1 MALEDRGSVVCPF
14 SGTSAAVRRNAKG
27 RLYFNC
33 PTCGVVQPHGA
44 GFQSWMM
51 DHATIYGPEG
61 KPEAPITAP
70 LPPVEVKTKAPPAAP
85 VEKKPEEKPAPAV
98 TAAPVTVE
106 KKPEEKPAKKSALEG
121 WTL

>member
-1 MALEDRGSVVCPF
+1 MALEDCGSVVCPF
-14 SGTSAAVRRNAKG
+14 SGTPAAVRRNAKR

-33 PTCGVVQPHGA
+33 PNCGVVQPHGA

-51 DHATIYGPEG
+51 DNAKLYVPGG
-61 KPEAPITAP
+61 KPEAPAP
-70 LPPVEVKTKAPPAAP
+70 IATPPAAP

-106 KKPEEKPAKKSALEG
+106 KKPEEKPPKKSALEG